1 MDRQNPK
8 AGAEWWAVRVPR
20 ADKRGQRRHGSS
32 AVLRAGIVGGS
43 RRPAAAALAVLAR
56 FSQIRADQSE
66 VGDGCRLSWNRT
78 QARFLAVDLGK
89 VPAVAEA
96 YTDDPLREPTVPFP
110 SVRQFSPA
118 ALRRWRR

>member
-1 MDRQNPK
+1 MD
-8 AGAEWWAVRVPR
+8 A
-20 ADKRGQRRHGSS
+20 
-32 AVLRAGIVGGS
+32 
-43 RRPAAAALAVLAR
+43 
-56 FSQIRADQSE
+56 
-66 VGDGCRLSWNRT
+66 RLSWNRN
-78 QARFLAVDLGK
+78 QARFSRSIWEK